1 MRASGETVLQVVLN
15 TEEVLEVQF
24 PIENEERATLEVKQ
38 VLEQIGTKGLLVE
51 DRYYPPHRIRFIRVK
66 SWFEKVF

>member
-24 PIENEERATLEVKQ
+24 PIENEERATLEVK
-38 VLEQIGTKGLLVE
+38 
-51 DRYYPPHRIRFIRVK
+51 
-66 SWFEKVF
+66 